1 MGCFSAFQLFHQIAV
16 LKSLQRLH
24 DLTKGVHCTA
34 DNFDA
39 NIRRLAG
46 NDDTASFEHHIEHC
60 CNVDIQFFGNQV
72 QQVFAARSKEAD
84 FDAKIEV
91 LKKHFSRPGV
101 VQDFVARNAPE
112 NWSQALMFMYDNITL
127 PAQHSAPG
135 PITQNRARTAGV
147 RVTPVQGGSPASIE
161 ERMREMGL

>member
-1 MGCFSAFQLFHQIAV
+1 MGMSREDALTVIQARQA
-16 LKSLQRLH
+16 KEAEKQRYAAQRAQQAEL
-24 DLTKGVHCTA
+24 G
-34 DNFDA
+34 
-39 NIRRLAG
+39 
-46 NDDTASFEHHIEHC
+46 HIQ
-60 CNVDIQFFGNQV
+60 QFGQQV

-127 PAQHSAPG
+127 PSQHSAPG
-135 PITQNRARTAGV
+135 PITQNRARTAGI
-147 RVTPVQGGSPASIE
+147 RVSHVQGGTPESIE
-161 ERMREMGL
+161 ERIREMGL